1 MFDRQSIHIAL
12 LLWGCIFSLIAAL
25 CMFMNKNFERE
36 KKRWMLYM
44 LLTCATLLFSDACA
58 WGYRGGTGE
67 AAFYMVR
74 ISNFLVFFMSDVLLL
89 FFHGY
94 VCCQLFE
101 QKPQSK
107 RTMYSYLARDEEQ
120 LPMLRIKSVFLI
132 AMAGALVVLISQFTH
147 WYYYIDAQNFYHRN
161 SAFFISLVIPF
172 SGMLLDLSLMLQYR
186 KNVSRNILVSMVSY
200 LVLPIV
206 AVVIQTFYYGISL
219 INIAI
224 SISMLMMFIEAIVD
238 QGRKLTNQ
246 EKKLIRQDLE
256 LATQERQLAQQ
267 SLELARQERRLAEQ
281 ERKLAKQNTELT
293 ERRIASMKSQI
304 RTHFIFNVLG
314 SISTYCKI
322 DPAKADEAL
331 TRFARYLRRNMRYM
345 EETGLIPFQ
354 EEMKQLQDY
363 VALEQMRFQDLVE
376 YGEDLEVTD
385 FLIPPLTVQPLV
397 ENAIKHGLAEHGR
410 KGMVCVFTRKEADAV
425 VIEIMDNGAG
435 FLMDELEK
443 SDSLGIQ
450 NVRYRLEHMVGGTL
464 KYESTLG
471 EGTKA
476 IIRIPA
482 EREEHA

>member
-1 MFDRQSIHIAL
+1 MFDRQSVHIAL

-25 CMFMNKNFERE
+25 CIFMNKNFERE
-36 KKRWMLYM
+36 KRKWMLHM
-44 LLTCATLLFSDACA
+44 LLICAALLFSDALA
-58 WGYRGGTGE
+58 WGYRGGSGD
-67 AAFYMVR
+67 AAYYMVR
-74 ISNFLVFFMSDVLLL
+74 ISNFLVFILSDVLLL
-89 FFHGY
+89 AFHGY
-94 VCCQLFE
+94 VCCHLLE
-101 QKPQSK
+101 GK
-107 RTMYSYLARDEEQ
+107 EEKQ
-120 LPMLRIKSVFLI
+120 MPVFRVKGVSFI
-132 AMAGALVVLISQFTH
+132 ALLGMLVVIVSQFTH
-147 WYYYIDAQNFYHRN
+147 WYYYFDAQNFYHRN
-161 SAFFISLVIPF
+161 SAFFLSLLIPF
-172 SGMLLDLSLMLQYR
+172 LGMMLDLTLMVQYR
-186 KNVSRNILVSMVSY
+186 KNISRNILVSMISY

-224 SISMLMMFIEAIVD
+224 SISMLIMFIEAIME
-238 QGRKLTNQ
+238 QGRKMT
-246 EKKLIRQDLE
+246 
-256 LATQERQLAQQ
+256 
-267 SLELARQERRLAEQ
+267 EQ
-281 ERKLAKQNTELT
+281 ERKLMQQDLELAKQNTELT

-345 EETGLIPFQ
+345 EENGLIPFQ

-410 KGMVCVFTRKEADAV
+410 KGMVCVFTRKETDAV
-425 VIEIMDNGAG
+425 VIEVMDNGAG
-435 FLMDELEK
+435 FSMNELEK

-450 NVRYRLEHMVGGTL
+450 NVRYRLEHMAGGTL

-482 EREEHA
+482 EWEEQE

>member
-44 LLTCATLLFSDACA
+44 LFTCAVLLLSDALA
-58 WGYRGGTGE
+58 WGYRGGGGT
-67 AAFYMVR
+67 AAYYMVR
-74 ISNFLVFFMSDVLLL
+74 ISNFLVFFMSDVLLFL
-89 FFHGY
+89 FHGY
-94 VCCQLFE
+94 VCSYLFGE
-101 QKPQSK
+101 QK
-107 RTMYSYLARDEEQ
+107 EES
-120 LPMLRIKSVFLI
+120 LPKIRICTVRWI
-132 AMAGALVVLISQFTH
+132 AYIGMAMVILSQHTH
-147 WYYYIDAQNFYHRN
+147 WYYEIDAQNFYHRN
-161 SAFFISLVIPF
+161 TAFFLSLAIPF
-172 SGMLLDLSLMLQYR
+172 LGMLLDLSLMLQYR
-186 KNVSRNILVSMVSY
+186 KNISRNILVSMISY

-206 AVVIQTFYYGISL
+206 AVIIQSFYYGISL

-224 SISMLMMFIEAIVD
+224 SISMLVMFIEAIVE
-238 QGRKLTNQ
+238 QGKKLTEQERKLV
-246 EKKLIRQDLE
+246 LQDLE
-256 LATQERQLAQQ
+256 LATQERKLAEQ
-267 SLELARQERRLAEQ
+267 SLELARQEHQLAEQ
-281 ERKLAKQNTELT
+281 KTELT
-293 ERRIASMKSQI
+293 DRRIASMKSQI

-385 FLIPPLTVQPLV
+385 FQIPPLTVQPLV

-410 KGMVCVFTRKEADAV
+410 KGMVCVLSRKEAGAI
-425 VIEIMDNGAG
+425 VIEVIDDGVG
-435 FLMDELEK
+435 FSMEELEK

-464 KYESTLG
+464 DYESVPG
-471 EGTKA
+471 EGTRA
-476 IIRIPA
+476 MIRIPA
-482 EREEHA
+482 E

>member
-1 MFDRQSIHIAL
+1 MFERQSVHIAL

-25 CMFMNKNFERE
+25 CIFMNNNFERE
-36 KKRWMLYM
+36 KRKWMLHM
-44 LLTCATLLFSDACA
+44 LLICAFLLFSDALA
-58 WGYRGGTGE
+58 WGYRGGSGD
-67 AAFYMVR
+67 AAYYMIR
-74 ISNFLVFFMSDVLLL
+74 ISNFLVFVLSDVLLMA
-89 FFHGY
+89 FHGY
-94 VCCQLFE
+94 VCCHLFV
-101 QKPQSK
+101 QK
-107 RTMYSYLARDEEQ
+107 DEKKI
-120 LPMLRIKSVFLI
+120 PDFRVKGVYFI
-132 AMAGALVVLISQFTH
+132 ALLGVLVVILSQFTN
-147 WYYYIDAQNFYHRN
+147 WYYYFDAQNFYHRN
-161 SAFFISLVIPF
+161 SAFFLSLLIPF
-172 SGMLLDLSLMLQYR
+172 LGMILDLTLLIQYR
-186 KNVSRNILVSMVSY
+186 KNISRNILVSMISY

-224 SISMLMMFIEAIVD
+224 SISMLIMFIEAIVE
-238 QGRKLTNQ
+238 QGRKMTEQ
-246 EKKLIRQDLE
+246 ERRLMRQNLE
-256 LATQERQLAQQ
+256 LATQERQIAQQ

-397 ENAIKHGLAEHGR
+397 ENVIKHGLAEHGR

-425 VIEIMDNGAG
+425 VIEVMDNGAG
-435 FLMDELEK
+435 FSMDELEK

-482 EREEHA
+482 EWEEQE